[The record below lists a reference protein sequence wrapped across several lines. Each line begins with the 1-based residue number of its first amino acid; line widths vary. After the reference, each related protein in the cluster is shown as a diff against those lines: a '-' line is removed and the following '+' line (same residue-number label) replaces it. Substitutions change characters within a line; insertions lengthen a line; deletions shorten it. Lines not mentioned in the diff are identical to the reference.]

1 VKDKGGFPGG
11 DKLFSIK
18 LSPREPTLHAI
29 RRANARDAE
38 AVARL
43 HRLVRRASL
52 PFLPDLYTPDE
63 DLQFFRGTVFAQ
75 CEVWVAGGDA
85 IDGFIAFRAG
95 WIDHLY
101 VRPECQREGIGTAL
115 LAQAMLTYPLLRLWT
130 FQRNESA
137 VSFYRARGFR
147 EIERTD
153 GSRNEERE
161 PDVLMEWT
169 RT

>member
-1 VKDKGGFPGG
+1 M
-11 DKLFSIK
+11 
-18 LSPREPTLHAI
+18 HAI
-29 RRANARDAE
+29 RRAEADDAT

-43 HRLVRRASL
+43 FRTVRRVCL
-52 PFLPDLYTPDE
+52 PYLPKLHTAAE
-63 DLQFFRGTVFAQ
+63 DLGFFRGRVFAE
-75 CEVWVAGGDA
+75 CEVWIAQADA

-95 WIDHLY
+95 WVHHLY
-101 VRPECQREGIGTAL
+101 VDPARHRQGLGTAL
-115 LAQAMLTYPLLRLWT
+115 LALAMKTNAPLRLWV
-130 FQRNESA
+130 FQRNTGA
-137 VSFYRARGFR
+137 ISFYRACGFR